1 MPVQLARPKRPDY
14 RAEKLLRNLPGNEKE
29 MDRYIDR
36 FFDKYNLSVYPSHTF
51 QWLTR
56 SWADVIDESDFRA
69 MYKSFKHDHCF
80 GPKTNRASADLRD
93 LSLIFMILAFGVVLD
108 HTPLEEVNKQNISIL
123 LSIPEGDA
131 REKAEGCLATKDA
144 ASMTLNRREEMS
156 QFWAALAKD
165 SLVDAQSAS
174 MGETINSISAWVLV
188 AWYAIHG
195 RKAEEGWS
203 VLGQAARQAM
213 ASG

>member
-1 MPVQLARPKRPDY
+1 MHQ
-14 RAEKLLRNLPGNEKE
+14 
-29 MDRYIDR
+29 
-36 FFDKYNLSVYPSHTF
+36 
-51 QWLTR
+51 
-56 SWADVIDESDFRA
+56 
-69 MYKSFKHDHCF
+69 SFKHDHCF
-80 GPKTNRASADLRD
+80 GPKADRTSADLRD
-93 LSLIFMILAFGVVLD
+93 LSLIFMVLAFGVVLD
-108 HTPLEEVNKQNISIL
+108 HTPLEEVLKQNQSIL
-123 LSIPEGDA
+123 AHIPEGEA
-131 REKAEGCLATKDA
+131 REKTRECLAVKDA

-156 QFWAALAKD
+156 VFWASL
-165 SLVDAQSAS
+165 SRSCLVDAQSAS

>member
-1 MPVQLARPKRPDY
+1 
-14 RAEKLLRNLPGNEKE
+14 
-29 MDRYIDR
+29 
-36 FFDKYNLSVYPSHTF
+36 
-51 QWLTR
+51 
-56 SWADVIDESDFRA
+56 VIDESDFRA
-69 MYKSFKHDHCF
+69 MNKSFKHDHCF
-80 GPKTNRASADLRD
+80 GPQANKASADLRD
-93 LSLIFMILAFGVVLD
+93 LSLIFMVLAFGVVLD
-108 HTPLEEVNKQNISIL
+108 HTPLEEVNKQKQLIL
-123 LSIPEGDA
+123 ASIPEGDA
-131 REKAEGCLATKDA
+131 REKAKECLVMKDA
-144 ASMTLNRREEMS
+144 ASMTLSRREEMS
-156 QFWAALAKD
+156 HTWAELARS

>member
-1 MPVQLARPKRPDY
+1 MV
-14 RAEKLLRNLPGNEKE
+14 
-29 MDRYIDR
+29 
-36 FFDKYNLSVYPSHTF
+36 
-51 QWLTR
+51 
-56 SWADVIDESDFRA
+56 
-69 MYKSFKHDHCF
+69 
-80 GPKTNRASADLRD
+80 
-93 LSLIFMILAFGVVLD
+93 LAFGVVLD
-108 HTPLEEVNKQNISIL
+108 HTPLEEVLKQNQSIL
-123 LSIPEGDA
+123 AHIPEGEA
-131 REKAEGCLATKDA
+131 REKTRECLAVKDA

-156 QFWAALAKD
+156 VFWASL
-165 SLVDAQSAS
+165 SRSCLVDAQSAS